1 MDYIVV
7 VRDYVPVIL
16 STLLMIS
23 VAAFIPQSL
32 KRIRS
37 RARRELSEIRY
48 HRCYAT
54 DSLTAQCCCKVS
66 KQVNND
72 TNAVNI
78 EDDEE
83 LRLLLQ
89 DDSEVEVKKVDLVQL
104 INQLETKTTTLAPAA
119 VSVKR
124 VQEELEQLQP
134 VHVSQIAK
142 KFENG
147 DGEIVK
153 RNKVFRR
160 RPNSE
165 YSDNNHI
172 LAARQSVNRRPIS
185 EYFESTKLSKVDDV
199 DDENVENHQVNGN
212 VKRKPISEYFQPKIV
227 PKDNGVEHEVVKRSN
242 RSNGPVT
249 SIEEILAQKRL
260 SRPLSAYSI
269 TDLLGDSLPDDVYV
283 ENFFNNLVAK

>member
-16 STLLMIS
+16 STVFVLTI
-23 VAAFIPQSL
+23 VSL
-32 KRIRS
+32 VPKSLRRIRS
-37 RARRELSEIRY
+37 RATRELNEIRY
-48 HRCYAT
+48 HRCYAV
-54 DSLTAQCCCKVS
+54 DSLAVCCCKLPEQ
-66 KQVNND
+66 QVEEKPEE
-72 TNAVNI
+72 V
-78 EDDEE
+78 DD
-83 LRLLLQ
+83 
-89 DDSEVEVKKVDLVQL
+89 EVKKVDLVQL
-104 INQLETKTTTLAPAA
+104 INQLEVKTTTLAPP
-119 VSVKR
+119 VKSVKR
-124 VQEELEQLQP
+124 VDEDREQLQP
-134 VHVSQIAK
+134 VHVTQIAK
-142 KFENG
+142 IFENG
-147 DGEIVK
+147 DGETVK

-199 DDENVENHQVNGN
+199 DDENVENHHVNGTT

-227 PKDNGVEHEVVKRSN
+227 PKENGHHDEEVVEEEEIVVKRKN

-269 TDLLGDSLPDDVYV
+269 SDLLGDSIPDDVYV